1 MPSYSHPRGPVRLY
15 SVYFASFWGAQGL
28 GDTGKRSGCVLV
40 PSPSSYIWNHLVDYM
55 WCQLKRE
62 LKTQN
67 SVFTIFK
74 ITFIKP
80 DVITKVIPTLGRQRR
95 ADLWFLGQP
104 GLHSEFQHS
113 QGYTEKSC
121 LKIKII
127 CMYIFIHLFVG
138 WSSTGTHMWRSEDS
152 FKNQFFPPPPTM

>member
-1 MPSYSHPRGPVRLY
+1 MFIPQMPSYSHPRGPVRLY

-95 ADLWFLGQP
+95 ADL
-104 GLHSEFQHS
+104 
-113 QGYTEKSC
+113 
-121 LKIKII
+121 
-127 CMYIFIHLFVG
+127 
-138 WSSTGTHMWRSEDS
+138 
-152 FKNQFFPPPPTM
+152 